1 VWRGRLVRQGGGEGR
16 PIQKVVNAESS
27 TDESTPAIALALDIS
42 DDEVSLSEE
51 ENLRAVYREE
61 GSVQREAAV
70 QDGCSSDDAEKTQ
83 SESEASGSLPTSS
96 LPESSVD
103 QGSSPALPTASST
116 TKVYVGLDGKKKVA
130 AKDDKISIVGTD
142 GSSSSSIDD
151 AKDTTKS
158 TRVPQHE
165 QAAPD
170 PAEPRKK
177 PSLSKRSVPTSRI
190 RNARPRSKVDAYTSV
205 ALDND
210 ELMRDMSELYVK
222 QLKHREAVEVFRKA
236 EVSLKV
242 RVHRTTEKESELK
255 RKEAE
260 IKEREER
267 ITRVAE
273 NLRKQQHL
281 LRQQQDA
288 IKADT
293 ASSNGR
299 GSITATAKAN
309 EESKPPIDPSI
320 AAEIKGLRRKL
331 FRSERR
337 VQKRDDIIRSL
348 CRRLGR
354 LKKSHQRLV
363 EDSETNNALKEESDR
378 SSWLVERSTNSKSA
392 APNRTKKPPKDKK
405 KKRVRV
411 PPVAKEVE
419 VPDESTSTS
428 TSTKDEQPRVEKED
442 GAPERPTR
450 KPSVSFCPNVEV
462 TRFPP
467 PPSSADTPTRRTRR
481 VAYMQQAKAE
491 IVPLSSEKIRQSLSE
506 ETS

>member
-1 VWRGRLVRQGGGEGR
+1 
-16 PIQKVVNAESS
+16 
-27 TDESTPAIALALDIS
+27 
-42 DDEVSLSEE
+42 
-51 ENLRAVYREE
+51 
-61 GSVQREAAV
+61 
-70 QDGCSSDDAEKTQ
+70 
-83 SESEASGSLPTSS
+83 
-96 LPESSVD
+96 
-103 QGSSPALPTASST
+103 
-116 TKVYVGLDGKKKVA
+116 
-130 AKDDKISIVGTD
+130 
-142 GSSSSSIDD
+142 
-151 AKDTTKS
+151 
-158 TRVPQHE
+158 
-165 QAAPD
+165 
-170 PAEPRKK
+170 
-177 PSLSKRSVPTSRI
+177 
-190 RNARPRSKVDAYTSV
+190 
-205 ALDND
+205 
-210 ELMRDMSELYVK
+210 MSELYVK

-348 CRRLGR
+348 CKRLGR
-354 LKKSHQRLV
+354 LKKAHQRLV
-363 EDSETNNALKEESDR
+363 EESETKEESDR
-378 SSWLVERSTNSKSA
+378 SSWLVERSTNSAKSA
-392 APNRTKKPPKDKK
+392 APNRTKVKMPPMDEKK
-405 KKRVRV
+405 KLERAL
-411 PPVAKEVE
+411 PVAKEVE

-491 IVPLSSEKIRQSLSE
+491 IVPLSPEKIRQSLSE